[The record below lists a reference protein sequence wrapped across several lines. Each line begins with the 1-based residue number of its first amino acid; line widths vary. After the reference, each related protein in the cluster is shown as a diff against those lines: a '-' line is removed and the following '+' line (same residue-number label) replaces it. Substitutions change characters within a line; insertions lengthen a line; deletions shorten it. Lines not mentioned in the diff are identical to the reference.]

1 MIRGAIFDV
10 DGTLLD
16 SMSIW
21 EEAGVR
27 YLESIQVEPEPGL
40 SRILY
45 PMTIEEGVAY
55 TKEHYH
61 LPQSAEEI
69 TEGLL
74 MVVRDFYYKEVQAKK
89 DVIKFLKKLYVN
101 KIPMI
106 VATAG
111 HKEYAKAA
119 LQRLEMDHYFQDIVT
134 CSELGRGKHEPEI
147 YLQCVAAIRR
157 KPEETMV
164 FEDAG
169 YAIETAKNAGFI
181 TVGVR
186 DMSNGDDWQQ
196 IRGTADYTLETWSE
210 ADKLPITVK

>member
-16 SMSIW
+16 SMGIW
-21 EEAGVR
+21 QVAGIR

-40 SRILY
+40 SKILY

-55 TKEHYH
+55 VKEHYR
-61 LPQSAEEI
+61 LSRSTEEI
-69 TEGLL
+69 TQGLL
-74 MVVRDFYYKEVQAKK
+74 MVVRDFYYKEVQAKE
-89 DVIKFLKKLYVN
+89 DVIKFLEKLYDD

-111 HKEYAKAA
+111 HKEYAEAA
-119 LQRLEMDHYFQDIVT
+119 LKRLGMDHYFQEILT

-147 YLQCVAAIRR
+147 YLQCASALGR

-169 YAIETAKNAGFI
+169 YAIETAKKAGFI
-181 TVGVR
+181 TVGIR
-186 DMSNGDDWQQ
+186 DMSNGDSWRQ
-196 IRGTADYTLETWSE
+196 IRETADYVLEDWSE
-210 ADKLPITVK
+210 AEKLPV

>member
-16 SMSIW
+16 SMGIW
-21 EEAGVR
+21 QVAGIR
-27 YLESIQVEPEPGL
+27 YLESVQVEPEPGL
-40 SRILY
+40 SEILY

-55 TKEHYH
+55 VKEHYQ
-61 LPQSAEEI
+61 LPQSTEEI

-74 MVVRDFYYKEVQAKK
+74 MIVRDFYYEEVQAKK
-89 DVIKFLKKLYVN
+89 DVKKFLQKLKDNHV
-101 KIPMI
+101 PMN

-111 HKEYAKAA
+111 HKEYAEAA
-119 LQRLEMDHYFQDIVT
+119 LARLGMDQYFQEILT
-134 CSELGRGKHEPEI
+134 CSELGKGKHEPDI
-147 YLQCVAAIRR
+147 YLQCADALGR
-157 KPEETMV
+157 KPEEIAV

-196 IRGTADYTLETWSE
+196 IRETADYTLEDWSE
-210 ADKLPITVK
+210 ADKLPVTAK

>member
-16 SMSIW
+16 SMGIW
-21 EEAGVR
+21 EVTGVR
-27 YLESIQVEPEPGL
+27 YLENIQVEPEPGL
-40 SRILY
+40 SKILY

-55 TKEHYH
+55 VKEHYR

-74 MVVRDFYYKEVQAKK
+74 MVVKDFYYKEVQEKK
-89 DVIKFLKKLYVN
+89 DVIKFLEKLYAN

-111 HKEYAKAA
+111 HKEYAEAA
-119 LQRLEMDHYFQDIVT
+119 LKRLHMDHYFQEILT
-134 CSELGRGKHEPEI
+134 CSELGKGKHEPEI
-147 YLQCVAAIRR
+147 YLQCAAALGS
-157 KPEETMV
+157 KPEETAV

-169 YAIETAKNAGFI
+169 YAIETAKKAGFI

-196 IRGTADYTLETWSE
+196 IKETADYTLEDWSE
-210 ADKLPITVK
+210 VEKLPVTAK

>member
-16 SMSIW
+16 SMGIW
-21 EEAGVR
+21 EVAGVR
-27 YLESIQVEPEPGL
+27 YLENIQVEPEPGL
-40 SRILY
+40 SKILY

-55 TKEHYH
+55 TKEHYN

-69 TEGLL
+69 TQGLL
-74 MVVRDFYYKEVQAKK
+74 MVVRDFYYKEVRAKK
-89 DVIKFLKKLYVN
+89 DVIEFLEKLYTN

-106 VATAG
+106 IATAG
-111 HKEYAKAA
+111 HKEYAEAA
-119 LQRLEMDHYFQDIVT
+119 LKRLGMDYYFQEIRT

-147 YLQCVAAIRR
+147 YLQCASIVGR
-157 KPEETMV
+157 KPEEIMV

-181 TVGVR
+181 TVGIR

-196 IRGTADYTLETWSE
+196 IRETADYVLEDWSE
-210 ADKLPITVK
+210 AGKLPL